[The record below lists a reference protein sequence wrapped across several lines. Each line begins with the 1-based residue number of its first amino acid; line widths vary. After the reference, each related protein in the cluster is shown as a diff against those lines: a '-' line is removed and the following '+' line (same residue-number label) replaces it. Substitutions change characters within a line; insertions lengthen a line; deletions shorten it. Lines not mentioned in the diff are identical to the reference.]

1 MNRQGGKSLEAPV
14 TLAPEATIN
23 ADQGRLRAA
32 HARYRGSSDDS
43 SLQPH
48 RRIAAS
54 PHRRI
59 ANRLI
64 VGGKV
69 QPVAAA
75 NVLDQRLPHRG
86 QPQLD
91 T

>member
-1 MNRQGGKSLEAPV
+1 MRIRVGYELPTQDV
-14 TLAPEATIN
+14 
-23 ADQGRLRAA
+23 ADPRTTRRYDRIAA
-32 HARYRGSSDDS
+32 S
-43 SLQPH
+43 PH

-75 NVLDQRLPHRG
+75 NVPDQRLLHRG
-86 QPQLD
+86 QPPLD

>member
-48 RRIAAS
+48 RRIA
-54 PHRRI
+54 
-59 ANRLI
+59 NRLI

>member
-1 MNRQGGKSLEAPV
+1 MRIRVGYEPPTQD
-14 TLAPEATIN
+14 I
-23 ADQGRLRAA
+23 ADPRTTR
-32 HARYRGSSDDS
+32 RYN
-43 SLQPH
+43 
-48 RRIAAS
+48 RIAAS